1 MLRVASSTVLM
12 ARCRK
17 RKTDLPAKGKP
28 LAYMHLEIVRRGIE
42 SLLSLHPLDLAAAGH
57 VVGRCPVRGSTRMA
71 YDSIVPMAAGRKR
84 EKPRDSSEL
93 GGPAVHDVC
102 R

>member
-28 LAYMHLEIVRRGIE
+28 LAYMHSGIVRRGIE

-57 VVGRCPVRGSTRMA
+57 VVGRCPIRGSTRMA
-71 YDSIVPMAAGRKR
+71 YDSAVPMAAGRKR
-84 EKPRDSSEL
+84 ENTKRL
-93 GGPAVHDVC
+93 LRTRGPSG
-102 R
+102 